1 MAAIRAAAIT
11 AGTTC
16 WLSAMPLAMVVA
28 TEVPARA
35 PAKFRTADMASAYF
49 AGSTPVLT
57 TVAME
62 FAVSWKPLM

>member
-1 MAAIRAAAIT
+1 MT

-28 TEVPARA
+28 TEVPAKA
-35 PAKFRTADMASAYF
+35 PAKFRVADMARAYL
-49 AGSTPVLT
+49 AGKTPVLT

-62 FAVSWKPLM
+62 LAVSWKPLM